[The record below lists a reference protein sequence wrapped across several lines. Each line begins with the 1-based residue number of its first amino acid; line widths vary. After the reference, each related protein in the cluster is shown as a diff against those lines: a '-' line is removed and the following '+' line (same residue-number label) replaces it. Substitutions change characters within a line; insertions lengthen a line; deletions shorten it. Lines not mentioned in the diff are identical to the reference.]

1 MTALAAVYALHEA
14 RFASIPEE
22 ALQTTVGIKDED
34 EEAVRDRLDEAS
46 KGVAAVGQLRAIYQ
60 STMFWELAAMC
71 PANDLRVR
79 RFGRPRDYPDW
90 LLLLVECIAGIA
102 GIATRH
108 AAIVALSD
116 PVAWAAF
123 VYDVDRYV
131 PEGMTKLAD
140 IACLRPRPRR
150 PRKPLAIAR
159 TEETEE
165 LATLVPK
172 ANGPRVLP
180 VPDLDPPLAHHAAYF
195 VLQWRGVDKA
205 GDPLPSSHPWYG
217 LRRRIIERFREL
229 AVNQAQAMG
238 LLKKDAEF
246 YFKKPDPR
254 QFIGM
259 DGVVWPLRKLSVKTP
274 SAGEHGVGGNS
285 YTVYGSKFTL
295 FSMRIV
301 GQYLSRVIF
310 DFAHTGKDKDHS
322 RANDEAHAV
331 RLIAPEL
338 QALAASGMHGI
349 VGDGVLRG
357 ETVTELHR
365 KHGLIVVNHVHAG
378 RNPDGKSGKRHPATR
393 EEKSHLRTTFTHTG
407 LTGQTCHHPLFL
419 YGGHLV
425 ELLLDGDGNDKPNK
439 VEVLKYQRYP
449 NSDGT
454 WREYHLV
461 KVTCADAPG
470 GFLKKRV
477 ALFHDSE
484 DDPRFNYGEF
494 ARVLPP
500 HTEPFKRIYSTRN
513 DTESRHADLKARIK
527 FLPRD
532 VPGQEMRLL
541 GASIANNALALHVH
555 LQAHRKPNA
564 IDSTA

>member
-1 MTALAAVYALHEA
+1 MTALASVHTLYQE
-14 RFASIPEE
+14 RFACIAEE
-22 ALQTTVGIKDED
+22 TLQATVGITGEDED
-34 EEAVRDRLDEAS
+34 CVRDRVAEAS

-60 STMFWELAAMC
+60 STLFWKLAAMC
-71 PANDLRVR
+71 PINDLSIR

-90 LLLLVECIAGIA
+90 LLLLLECIAGIA
-102 GIATRH
+102 GISTRH
-108 AAIVALSD
+108 SAIVALSD
-116 PVAWAAF
+116 PDAWAAF
-123 VYDVDRYV
+123 VYDVDRFV

-140 IACLRPRPRR
+140 IPRMRPRARRATNPLAVPQTLPTEQLASLVPTATR
-150 PRKPLAIAR
+150 PRL
-159 TEETEE
+159 
-165 LATLVPK
+165 
-172 ANGPRVLP
+172 LP
-180 VPDLDPPLAHHAAYF
+180 VPDVDPPTTHHSAYF
-195 VLQWRGVDKA
+195 VSQWRGVDKT
-205 GDPLPSSHPWYG
+205 GRPLPSSHPWHG
-217 LRRRIIERFREL
+217 LRRRIIGRFREL
-229 AVNQAQAMG
+229 AVSQAQAMG
-238 LLKKDAEF
+238 LLERGAEF

-259 DGVVWPLRKLSVKTP
+259 DGVVWPLRKVTAKTP
-274 SAGEHGVGGNS
+274 SAGEHGVGGNT

-310 DFAHTGKDKDHS
+310 DFAHTGKDKNHS
-322 RANDEAHAV
+322 VANDEAHAV
-331 RLIAPEL
+331 RLIAPVL
-338 QALAASGMHGI
+338 KALADGGMHGI

-378 RNPDGKSGKRHPATR
+378 RNPDGKSGKRHPGTR
-393 EEKSHLRTTFTHTG
+393 EEKSHLRSTLTHPG
-407 LTGQTCHHPLFL
+407 LDGRPCRHPLFL

-425 ELLLDGDGNDKPNK
+425 ELLVDGEGNDRPNK
-439 VEVLKYQRYP
+439 VEVIKYQRYP
-449 NSDGT
+449 NADGT

-461 KVTCADAPG
+461 KVTCAAAPG

-484 DDPRFNYGEF
+484 DDPKFNYGEF
-494 ARVLPP
+494 ARVLAP

-527 FLPRD
+527 FFPRD

-541 GASIANNALALHVH
+541 GAAIANNALALHVH